1 MIKFFR
7 HIRQRTIKENRA
19 SKYLLYAIG
28 EIVLVVIGIL
38 IALQI
43 NNWNEQRKL
52 QSTAATIYTIVQ
64 SDLQSDLK
72 SIDEVLAKMMPRDT
86 VLNRII
92 EGDMTREDYRNCEKC
107 QFVLFGFPDITLKS
121 RGLTLLE
128 NNSTIFDSQNDSLFI
143 RISEFYS
150 YFNTEIAVD
159 MTEVE
164 LDYSDN
170 MSFFKNNKTWF
181 SDYVRDIK
189 NEEFVEYAL
198 NSPDYLN
205 RVTVWKIL
213 YFEMYLGHLREYKVR
228 ALNLIEDLDKRT
240 RQKNH

>member
-7 HIRQRTIKENRA
+7 HIRQRMIKENRV
-19 SKYLLYAIG
+19 SKYLIYAIG

-52 QSTAATIYTIVQ
+52 QSKVTSIYTIVQ

-72 SIDEVLAKMMPRDT
+72 AIDEVLAKMLPRYD
-86 VLNRII
+86 VLNKII

-107 QFVLFGFPDITLKS
+107 AFVLFGFPDITLKS

-128 NNSTIFDSQNDSLFI
+128 DNSTIFDSQNDSLFI
-143 RISEFYS
+143 SISEFYS

-159 MTEVE
+159 MGEI
-164 LDYSDN
+164 LIDHSDN
-170 MSFFKNNKTWF
+170 LIFFKNNKTWF
-181 SDYVRDIK
+181 SDYVRKIK
-189 NEEFVEYAL
+189 NEDFIEYAL
-198 NSPDYLN
+198 SSPDYLN
-205 RVTVWKIL
+205 RLTIWKTL
-213 YFEMYLGHLREYKVR
+213 YFDGYLGHLKEYKVR
-228 ALNLIEDLDKRT
+228 ALSLIEDLDEKT